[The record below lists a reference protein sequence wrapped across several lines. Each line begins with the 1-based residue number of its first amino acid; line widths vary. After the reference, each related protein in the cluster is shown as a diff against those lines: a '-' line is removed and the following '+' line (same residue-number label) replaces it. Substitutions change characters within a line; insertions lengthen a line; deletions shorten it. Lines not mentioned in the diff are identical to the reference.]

1 MYGARTASIVI
12 NICHQSWIFK
22 SIGLDK
28 SRLKIPMIDFASI
41 TYLPDTRSKS
51 TSNFVISLTKDFTL
65 SIEFNEILTVFIMPS

>member
-1 MYGARTASIVI
+1 MYGARTASIVSI
-12 NICHQSWIFK
+12 SVSAWIFK

-51 TSNFVISLTKDFTL
+51 TSNFVTAESRMMMENAATPRT
-65 SIEFNEILTVFIMPS
+65 SMV

>member
-1 MYGARTASIVI
+1 MYGARTASIVSI
-12 NICHQSWIFK
+12 SVSAWIFK

-65 SIEFNEILTVFIMPS
+65 SIEFNEILTVYIMTT